1 MSVSNVMDT
10 IQAQEAGNEEVAE
23 GETSAGSYQPAQ
35 QQGTKTIRSI
45 EDLFNSTYEA
55 DADADTDSKPMKKEE
70 KIIPESKDEK
80 ITAKPKQETQE
91 TEEQAQEES
100 LIDDSVKQVEKEQPQ
115 MFKVKINGSD
125 KDVPL
130 QDLLNS
136 YSGQQEIQRR
146 FTEFDKQK
154 KSWESQTAQ
163 EKQFTNFVQQ
173 EYSGL
178 REDLSALVSQYQ
190 KAGYVE
196 KNPLQVVNQ
205 LLDKMGINSNLFE
218 RALFEHQLPDYA
230 NYFNMSDVEREAFYT
245 KKENEFL
252 RKKEQS
258 FSERDQQVKFQEEK
272 RRKDYE
278 LITSAGLDSVKY
290 QESFKELSD
299 AGINDITPEKVVDY
313 VKQKP
318 LLDRIV
324 DVFNQ
329 AGQNAVGDERAR
341 IVHKLLTE
349 FPDTTNE
356 EILEYLSPE
365 KVALKKAQILNQKG
379 VKTPKAPPQK
389 SEDKEMEE
397 LLNWFKR

>member
-1 MSVSNVMDT
+1 MDT